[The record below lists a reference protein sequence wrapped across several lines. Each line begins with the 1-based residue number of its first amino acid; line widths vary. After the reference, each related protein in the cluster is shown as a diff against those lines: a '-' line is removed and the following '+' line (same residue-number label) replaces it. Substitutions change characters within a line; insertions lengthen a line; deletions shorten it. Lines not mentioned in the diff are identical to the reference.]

1 MKFWLFAPL
10 LLFSL
15 VLSVGTVSVAS
26 DQSSDGGFFDH
37 LKSFFHG
44 APPPPLPPE
53 GKAASVVY
61 APGGTPDKQVLDFM
75 LAFAEA
81 LRSHDG
87 APMKSRLSDKYTV
100 ENMMGEGSAS
110 DFFMQAIGRI
120 QGPEEIVI
128 TSVEKEDDV
137 RVVKM
142 DFHSKG
148 RPIKQRTFKFD
159 SAGKLL
165 SADFFIIRVHGA

>member
-1 MKFWLFAPL
+1 MKFWLGAQL
-10 LLFSL
+10 LLLSF
-15 VLSVGTVSVAS
+15 VLSVGTVFAAS
-26 DQSSDGGFFDH
+26 DQSSGGFFDH

-53 GKAASVVY
+53 VKAASVAY
-61 APGGTPDKQVLDFM
+61 APGITPDKQVLDFM

-87 APMKSRLSDKYTV
+87 GPMKSRLSDNYTV
-100 ENMMGEGSAS
+100 ENMMGKGSAS

-128 TSVEKEDDV
+128 TSVENEGDV
-137 RVVKM
+137 RVAKM
-142 DFHSKG
+142 DFHSKD

-165 SADFFIIRVHGA
+165 SADFFVIRVHGA